1 MTQVI
6 NLGLPRTGTQ
16 SLHKALQILGYS
28 SRHYAATLDSFA
40 DYSAVCELSIDIPI
54 ADVVEKY
61 PDAIYLWTCRDYDE
75 WFASVA
81 RTHPKAKPRWNPFWK
96 LPCTEWEECL
106 FKRCNEALANCGI
119 EAVRMIHATDPERA
133 WDDLSG
139 RAWDDLC
146 SALNMPAP
154 EEPWPRMDR
163 TK

>member
-61 PDAIYLWTCRDYDE
+61 PDAIYLWTDREYED
-75 WFASVA
+75 WFESVA
-81 RTHPKAKPRWNPFWK
+81 KTQVKAKSRWNPFWR
-96 LPCTEWEECL
+96 LPCTEWCEYRESR
-106 FKRCNEALANCGI
+106 FI
-119 EAVRMIHATDPERA
+119 EACRILNDSVINMRFVCAVDTRF
-133 WDDLSG
+133 
-139 RAWDDLC
+139 AWDDLC
-146 SALNMPAP
+146 SALSVPIP
-154 EEPWPRMDR
+154 DEPWPRMDR